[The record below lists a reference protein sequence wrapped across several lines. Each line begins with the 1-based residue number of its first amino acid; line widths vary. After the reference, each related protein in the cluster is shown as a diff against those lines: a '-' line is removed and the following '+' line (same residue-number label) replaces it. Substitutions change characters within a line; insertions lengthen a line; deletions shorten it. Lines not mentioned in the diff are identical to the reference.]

1 MSKAMGWFLVGLLL
15 FPLKPW
21 ALNLDFEKEIQKR
34 EIVSV
39 RLSED
44 LKSSQKEAG
53 EADVKDSS
61 LPKERERDA
70 SGTFSVRLRAISR

>member
-1 MSKAMGWFLVGLLL
+1 MGWFLVGQLL

-44 LKSSQKEAG
+44 LKNSQG
-53 EADVKDSS
+53 EGREEKSKGAAALPTESKKD
-61 LPKERERDA
+61 P